1 MDLKSRLRSIY
12 GSENDESNRLRDRLE
27 KLHHRNLF
35 TIAEHLD
42 GYWKQ
47 TPSGKLVRVEKTYP
61 GFYCQGDHSFGE
73 VSTLPG
79 AAVALLAGNPALA
92 EFDLQSTLFLDT
104 ETTGLAGG
112 AGTYPFLIGAGYFE
126 GDGFRLVQF
135 FLPDFES
142 EHAFLSDFSEF
153 AGGGETGRFRYLVTF
168 NGKTFDLSLLENRFV
183 LQRLENPCQGFLHL
197 DLLHPCRLLWKGRF
211 EDCCL
216 QTLERHVL
224 NYSRFPDLPSALI
237 PVSYFN
243 FLHWGEF
250 GTLREVL
257 EHNRKDV
264 ISMAI
269 LLGIAARSVDVTGI
283 VPAVDSLSLAR
294 FHFRRGR
301 LSQAAGFLEKSL
313 EDERCARNRA
323 EALFNLAR
331 LRRRLGE
338 DDAALDLCFAL
349 IRDNVAPPLEVF
361 EEAAKILEHKKR
373 AFQEALELV
382 SQALLLYPGSAP
394 LERRRL
400 RLACR
405 LDGKKWY

>member
-12 GSENDESNRLRDRLE
+12 GSEEESSDLRRRLE
-27 KLHHRNLF
+27 KLQRHEDVF

-61 GFYCQGDHSFGE
+61 WFYSHGDHSFE
-73 VSTLPG
+73 ALSSVSG
-79 AAVALLAGNPALA
+79 QAVALLAGNAGLA
-92 EFDLQSTLFLDT
+92 EFSLEATLFLDT

-126 GDGFRLVQF
+126 TDCFRLVQF

-142 EHAFLSDFSEF
+142 EHAFLSDFAELI
-153 AGGGETGRFRYLVTF
+153 AGCESAGFRYLVTF
-168 NGKTFDLSLLENRFV
+168 NGKSFDLSLLENRFV
-183 LQRLENPCQGFLHL
+183 LQRLENPCTGMLHL
-197 DLLHPCRLLWKGRF
+197 DMLHPCRLLWKGRF

-224 NYSRFPDLPSALI
+224 NYSRCPDVPSALI

-269 LLGIAARSVDVTGI
+269 LLGVAAGSVGVTDI

-301 LSQAAGFLEKSL
+301 LSHAVGFLEKSL
-313 EDERCARNRA
+313 EDERCTRNRS
-323 EALFNLAR
+323 EALYNLAR
-331 LRRRLGE
+331 LRRRMGE
-338 DDAALDLCFAL
+338 NDAALDLCFAL
-349 IRDNVAPPLEVF
+349 IRDDPLPPLEAF
-361 EEAAKILEHKKR
+361 EEAAKILEHRKR
-373 AFQEALELV
+373 AFQDALDLV
-382 SQALLLYPGSAP
+382 SQALLLYPGSP
-394 LERRRL
+394 DLERRRL
-400 RLACR
+400 RLVCR

>member
-12 GSENDESNRLRDRLE
+12 GPEDEGSDLRERLE
-27 KLHHRNLF
+27 KIHRRESF

-42 GYWKQ
+42 GYWKE
-47 TPSGKLVRVEKTYP
+47 TASGKLVRVEKTYP
-61 GFYCQGDHSFGE
+61 CFYSHGDHSFDQLSALSAE
-73 VSTLPG
+73 T
-79 AAVALLAGNPALA
+79 VALLAGNAQLA
-92 EFDLQSTLFLDT
+92 NFTLQSTLFLDT

-126 GDGFRLVQF
+126 SDCFRLVQF

-142 EHAFLSDFSEF
+142 EHAFLSDFAEF
-153 AGGGETGRFRYLVTF
+153 VLGSGAGGFRYLVTF

-183 LQRLENPCQGFLHL
+183 LQRLDNPCPGLLHL

-224 NYSRFPDLPSALI
+224 NYSRFPDVPSALI

-269 LLGIAARSVDVTGI
+269 LLGVAAESVEVTELA
-283 VPAVDSLSLAR
+283 PAVDSLSLAR

-301 LSQAAGFLEKSL
+301 LTHAAGFLEKSL
-313 EDERCARNRA
+313 DDERCTRSRA
-323 EALFNLAR
+323 EALFNLVR
-331 LRRRLGE
+331 LKRRLGE
-338 DDAALDLCFAL
+338 DDAALDLCFTL
-349 IRDNVAPPLEVF
+349 IREDAVPPLEAF
-361 EEAAKILEHKKR
+361 EEAAKILEHRKR
-373 AFQEALELV
+373 AFQDALDLV
-382 SQALLLYPGSAP
+382 SRALLLYPGSSD

-400 RLACR
+400 RLSCR

>member
-12 GSENDESNRLRDRLE
+12 GSGVESSDLHERLE
-27 KLHHRNLF
+27 RLHRHDVL

-42 GYWKQ
+42 GYWKE
-47 TPSGKLVRVEKTYP
+47 TPSGRLVRVEKTYP
-61 GFYCQGDHSFGE
+61 CFYGHGDHSFEQLCALTGP
-73 VSTLPG
+73 T
-79 AAVALLAGNPALA
+79 VALLSGNPALC
-92 EFDLQSTLFLDT
+92 EFDLRSTLFLDT

-126 GDGFRLVQF
+126 TDCFRLVQF

-142 EHAFLSDFSEF
+142 EHAFLSDFSELVT
-153 AGGGETGRFRYLVTF
+153 GVETGGFRYLVTY

-183 LQRLENPCQGFLHL
+183 LQRLENPCQGLLHL

-216 QTLERHVL
+216 QTLERRVL
-224 NYSRFPDLPSALI
+224 NYNRSPDIPSALI

-243 FLHWGEF
+243 YLHWGEF
-250 GTLREVL
+250 GVLKEVL

-269 LLGIAARSVDVTGI
+269 LLGIAAESVDITDVA
-283 VPAVDSLSLAR
+283 PAVDSLSLAR

-301 LSQAAGFLEKSL
+301 LSHAAGFLERSL
-313 EDERCARNRA
+313 EDERCAKNRV
-323 EALFNLAR
+323 EAVFNLAR

-338 DDAALDLCFAL
+338 DDAALDLCYGL
-349 IRDNVAPPLEVF
+349 MRDDPEPPLEAF
-361 EEAAKILEHKKR
+361 EEAAKILEHRKR
-373 AFQEALELV
+373 AFQEALDVV
-382 SQALLLYPGSAP
+382 SQALLLYPGSAQ

-400 RLACR
+400 RLVCR
-405 LDGKKWY
+405 MDGKKWY

>member
-12 GSENDESNRLRDRLE
+12 GSGDDESSGLRERLE
-27 KLHHRNLF
+27 KIHSRDVF
-35 TIAEHLD
+35 TIAEHLN
-42 GYWKQ
+42 GYWKE

-61 GFYCQGDHSFGE
+61 CFYCQGDHSFDELLALSGQ
-73 VSTLPG
+73 
-79 AAVALLAGNPALA
+79 AVALLGGNPAFA
-92 EFDLQSTLFLDT
+92 EFNLQSTLFLDT

-126 GDGFRLVQF
+126 SDCFRLVQF

-153 AGGGETGRFRYLVTF
+153 VAGIETAGFRYLVTY

-183 LQRLENPCQGFLHL
+183 LQRLENPCQGLLHL
-197 DLLHPCRLLWKGRF
+197 DLLHPCRLLWKGQF

-224 NYSRFPDLPSALI
+224 NYNRAPDLPGALI

-250 GTLREVL
+250 GTLKEVL

-269 LLGIAARSVDVTGI
+269 LLGIAAQSVDLTDI
-283 VPAVDSLSLAR
+283 APAVDSLSLAR

-301 LSQAAGFLEKSL
+301 LSRAAGFLEKSL
-313 EDERCARNRA
+313 EDERCSRNRA
-323 EALFNLAR
+323 DALFNLAR
-331 LRRRLGE
+331 LRRRLGD
-338 DDAALDLCFAL
+338 DDAALDLCFTL
-349 IRDNVAPPLEVF
+349 IRDNPLPPLEAF
-361 EEAAKILEHKKR
+361 EEAAKILEHKKQ
-373 AFQEALELV
+373 AFQDALDLV
-382 SQALLLYPGSAP
+382 SRALLLYPYSTR

-405 LDGKKWY
+405 VDGKKWY